1 MGRGVLHT
9 TSDVIASNHPARE
22 RVLLLLFVSFFL
34 GSPIAIRCGLGP
46 IADDRF
52 LAFHLVGTRTFWDV
66 FFSFVFVSRPQCWKF
81 LGFTGFSRVLPGFTE
96 IYLVLPSFT
105 GFYLVFSPIRNYFYL
120 VLPSSVSSLIRL
132 YLEMVL

>member
-66 FFSFVFVSRPQCWKF
+66 SFPFVFVSRPQCWKF

-105 GFYLVFSPIRNYFYL
+105 GLYL
-120 VLPSSVSSLIRL
+120 VLLGFT
-132 YLEMVL
+132 